1 MGCSCCSTRCW
12 LIAGSVTGAVL
23 CLLGVILILV
33 GNTVIEDTVK
43 KEAVLGEGTTAYE
56 TWTSTGTPIYRQFW
70 LFDVQNP
77 NDVTNGSIPK
87 LVQRGPYT
95 YRTRYIPKQNI
106 SFSENHTVSFLLP
119 AGAVFEPSLSVG
131 SEEDTVTSI
140 NLAVAGVY
148 NLIDHVVAN
157 LLIQFSKSTLFQKRT
172 VKEMLW
178 GYSDPMLKK
187 TLGVFY
193 PYNNTFDGPYN
204 VFTGK
209 DDITRVA
216 YIDNWRGQPT
226 MSFWNNTYCDMI
238 NGTDGSSFPPFLDK
252 ERPLYFFSS
261 DICRSVY
268 GEYESNQDLKGITV
282 YRYALPDSTFAS
294 PTVNPDNQCFCT
306 NYEATKNCTMAGVL
320 DTKVCTGSPVFISLP
335 HFLHGSSD
343 LLEAVHG
350 LKPDAEEHSTFLD
363 VEPIT
368 GFTLRFAKRLQVNM
382 MYGPSKDIKI
392 LQQIKQNTMFPI
404 LWLNETAALDDKTA
418 DRLKSA
424 LFGRM
429 QMLEVVQISLI
440 VVGAVLFVL
449 CLIGICVQKSRS
461 RKIIA

>member
-140 NLAVAGVY
+140 NLAVA
-148 NLIDHVVAN
+148 
-157 LLIQFSKSTLFQKRT
+157 
-172 VKEMLW
+172 
-178 GYSDPMLKK
+178 
-187 TLGVFY
+187 
-193 PYNNTFDGPYN
+193 YNNTFDGPYN